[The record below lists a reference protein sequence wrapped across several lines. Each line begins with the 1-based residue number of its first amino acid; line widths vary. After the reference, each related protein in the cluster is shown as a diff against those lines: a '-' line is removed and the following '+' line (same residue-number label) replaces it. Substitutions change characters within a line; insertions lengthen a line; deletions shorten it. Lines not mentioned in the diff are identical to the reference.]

1 VFVLGK
7 SLFFLH
13 YDYPLQKCRR
23 GRLSFSNDR
32 VFFQFTA
39 AGRRVQN
46 RVQNGFLGAKKET
59 CVARKSLSF
68 KK

>member
-46 RVQNGFLGAKKET
+46 GFLGAKKET